1 MQPQATPTAQQTA
14 APGTATLEGGAGPAT
29 AEMLSYDVVVAGGG
43 VGGLA
48 LATRLA
54 RQGHRVAVVERTRAG
69 TFRVGESLDW
79 EAPVFLGR
87 LGFDVTRWVE
97 EGKATF
103 KGGAVVSNVA
113 QPNVKAEIGFSAPF
127 RLLMTLVGR
136 AHPTIHAN
144 RELIDVDLFEG
155 ARAAGAEFF
164 AAKVRRVERV
174 GEEVA
179 GLVLDDGRALRA
191 KYYVDATGGAAL
203 FRRTFDIGQDDIGP
217 RKMVVRAR
225 FEHAYDGLGT
235 RIRTDDTLSEPA
247 WIWDINVSDR
257 VTDIGIVVAERDF
270 AALRKRLGSL
280 REVFLHQCLKHDDL
294 AWVGALVDESTELW
308 TCSFQNMVSHGSSG
322 PNWIA
327 VGEAAFV
334 VDAILSS
341 GFTMSLRTGF
351 RASELIGEALAKG
364 AGELAPLGRRI
375 YHEKTRAQVR
385 TIDGLVDVLWYQGRL
400 REHYSLMLNVISILF
415 FNFNLNHL
423 HTRFTPR
430 TRVGLHA
437 LLALHAGIDR
447 FVRFYDRRLQ
457 AAARRRGRWNPH
469 FAPALAR
476 GAALEA

>member
-1 MQPQATPTAQQTA
+1 MDTPPQTTT
-14 APGTATLEGGAGPAT
+14 AGPDASSP
-29 AEMLSYDVVVAGGG
+29 AAAGEPLAYDVAVAGGG

-54 RQGHRVAVVERTRAG
+54 RAGHRVAVVERTRAG

-87 LGFDVTRWVE
+87 LGFDVSRWVE

-113 QPNVKAEIGFSAPF
+113 QPRVRAEIGFAAPF
-127 RLLMTLVGR
+127 RFLMTLVGR
-136 AHPTIHAN
+136 SHRTIHAN
-144 RELIDVDLFEG
+144 REMIDIDLFDA
-155 ARAAGAEFF
+155 ARAAGADLLSG
-164 AAKVRRVERV
+164 KVRRVEHA
-174 GEEVA
+174 GEAVD
-179 GLVLDDGRALRA
+179 GLVLDDGRGLRA
-191 KYYVDATGGAAL
+191 KYYVDATGASSL
-203 FRRTFDIGQDDIGP
+203 FRRTFGIGQDDIGP
-217 RKMVVRAR
+217 RKVVVRAR
-225 FEHAYDGLGT
+225 FEHLYDGLGT

-270 AALRKRLGSL
+270 AALRKRLGSV

-294 AWVGALVDESTELW
+294 DWVEALVDEDTELW
-308 TCSFQNMVSHGSSG
+308 TCSFQDMVSHRSSG

-351 RASELIGEALAKG
+351 RASDLIGEALARNS
-364 AGELAPLGRRI
+364 AELDPLGRRI

-385 TIDGLVDVLWYQGRL
+385 TIDGLIDVLWYRGRL
-400 REHYSLMLNVISILF
+400 REHYSLMLNVVSILF

-430 TRVGLHA
+430 SRLGLRA
-437 LLALHAGIDR
+437 LLLLHAGIDR
-447 FVRFYDRRLQ
+447 FVRAYDRRLQ
-457 AAARRRGRWNPH
+457 ALARRRGRWNPH
-469 FAPALAR
+469 FAPAIAR
-476 GAALEA
+476 EAALEA